1 MEQRKNTQILK
12 ILIITISIMIL
23 LLLGTLVYLYLQT
36 DMLKSD
42 KTLFFKYITQIGD
55 SKTTFIDENIKQ
67 YFEKK
72 GNTPY
77 TNEGTFKP
85 NVKINGQEEK
95 FKSVNNFNISF
106 TGKMNNT
113 VNEMEQNISL
123 DYSKDVKFPF
133 MFRKKEDK
141 IGIQTEYIGEDIVA
155 FDVNS
160 ADIDELESIKEINST
175 FEKIKEKKNIEI
187 SEQEKN
193 QIINKYVE
201 ILKENL
207 DDTKFSKTE
216 NTSSKGY
223 KLTLTVEEL
232 KSIVSKLLE
241 VARDDEVALN
251 YLNEYLEAYGIAT
264 LEKSDIE
271 DVIDNFNDIEIEEN
285 SEVEIA
291 VYNKDGKLN
300 KLQIVSEGFDITIQ
314 KLKGDDNVSVSIDCE
329 IKDEENTIKLLLAGT
344 FVGLKDMQNV
354 QETYQAT
361 LGMDEK
367 MNFDYIISNKVNFAE
382 NVEIEDFSEDN
393 SVLLNDFENEQV
405 SNFLQ
410 AVGERI
416 TEVNRQQMEELGLEE
431 SENPLLNLFPIVEL
445 LSSGIGSEND
455 MTGGFES
462 SMGMDTLNQNLKET
476 TIATFNSEY
485 EIYGSTNSPGVTTK
499 GLMTIISENNEKDGY
514 KIKEI
519 NFNGEEYEATRE
531 NIALIKQEISTEKNY
546 KIEFEKDENT
556 GAIYRVVINEK

>member
-1 MEQRKNTQILK
+1 M
-12 ILIITISIMIL
+12 
-23 LLLGTLVYLYLQT
+23 
-36 DMLKSD
+36 
-42 KTLFFKYITQIGD
+42 
-55 SKTTFIDENIKQ
+55 
-67 YFEKK
+67 
-72 GNTPY
+72 
-77 TNEGTFKP
+77 
-85 NVKINGQEEK
+85 
-95 FKSVNNFNISF
+95 
-106 TGKMNNT
+106 
-113 VNEMEQNISL
+113 
-123 DYSKDVKFPF
+123 
-133 MFRKKEDK
+133 
-141 IGIQTEYIGEDIVA
+141 
-155 FDVNS
+155 
-160 ADIDELESIKEINST
+160 
-175 FEKIKEKKNIEI
+175 
-187 SEQEKN
+187 
-193 QIINKYVE
+193 
-201 ILKENL
+201 KENL

-300 KLQIVSEGFDITIQ
+300 KLQIASEGFDITIQ
-314 KLKGDDNVSVSIDCE
+314 KLKGDDNVSVSLACE

-354 QETYQAT
+354 QEAYQAT

>member
-55 SKTTFIDENIKQ
+55 SKTTFIDEDIKQ

-72 GNTPY
+72 GDTPY
-77 TNEGTFKP
+77 TSEGTFKP
-85 NVKINGQEEK
+85 NVKISGQEEK

-160 ADIDELESIKEINST
+160 ADIDELESIKDINST

-193 QIINKYVE
+193 QIIDKYIE

-455 MTGGFES
+455 MTGGVES
-462 SMGMDTLNQNLKET
+462 SMGMDTLNQNLEEAK
-476 TIATFNSEY
+476 ISAFNVEY
-485 EIYGSTNSPGVTTK
+485 EMYESTNSPGVTTK

-514 KIKEI
+514 KIEEI
-519 NFNGEEYEATRE
+519 NFKGEEYEATRE
-531 NIALIKQEISTEKNY
+531 NIALIKQEISTEKIF